1 MRAFSFVFAACLV
14 AGPPVQA
21 QTPGSPSPPPGPVE
35 VAPVLPEPEPSR
47 RERLDTLFAELKRE
61 PETDKAKTIADRIQA
76 LWSQSDSATVD
87 LLMDRSATAIGKKD
101 EAAALDLLDQVIV
114 LEPDYAEGWN
124 RRATLHYAANRYGA
138 SMRDVEEVLKR
149 EPRHFGALMGLGAM
163 QEELGRNRQALDTFS
178 RALSVYPALKAAQD
192 AVLRISDELA
202 GQPA

>member
-1 MRAFSFVFAACLV
+1 M
-14 AGPPVQA
+14 
-21 QTPGSPSPPPGPVE
+21 
-35 VAPVLPEPEPSR
+35 LPEPEPSR